1 MAERS
6 HHPHCACSQCDYER
20 AIADLGLT
28 RRNHITSVADDERNE
43 DLPPPEALQG
53 LVAAVG
59 GRGRGGV
66 KDEWHNF
73 SKVDPHP
80 DPVALANPSL
90 YDGHLARFNRGALVP
105 KGNLPKAGSI
115 PPLGPVEVRTYAHP
129 RTSLGSANY
138 GHTSNSTTVSHQGN
152 PLKRP
157 APSASASRL
166 IATFTKLPVII
177 LQAIRVRPVVFQ
189 ATPAP
194 TTSQFTFLY
203 LFHCY
208 MVKDFPSTNKNTRS
222 SSRYPST
229 EDNDMAF
236 REAMAKLRAKSAGLF
251 KSRHAPQVNAF
262 EGPAGGGK
270 IGPIQH
276 LGLQHDT
283 LGFQQDALNAIAAVQ
298 HEMEERGPRM
308 SGVFQQDALNALGI
322 QSETEERTV
331 RMSGVTLVED
341 QTNIAEGT
349 MFSGIPC
356 IHHRNRNATELP
368 HPSLRNSF
376 RGWGSSSSDCAVDG
390 QSEEADEEVVT
401 ANPQEEQAV
410 PIVFPAVRPTV
421 ATTSDNRPIFVS
433 SPTREECLTLTPAE
447 LDEAMQSDYHTF
459 LQRNH
464 RHVSVYQAGP
474 EDDVADFRSVHD
486 SIHESINE
494 SIHEA
499 ASIYEMFPDIAPPAP
514 VAPTTA
520 PTNNA
525 AAPMVPVV
533 TPAAAPAMPSRP
545 PPAVP
550 AGPVVAPAIVDIA
563 PAVPTVTTLAAP
575 VFFGAAPV
583 AFTSGPVVEPVVPA
597 ITPAAPIVDA
607 VDAPV
612 VPATTSEAPV
622 TAPGAPAAAVAS
634 ASLAQD
640 LVDSTVEANRPLSKA
655 ESIKAHHAWLEGKG
669 LKDSMWAH

>member
-28 RRNHITSVADDERNE
+28 RRNHITSVADDEHNE

-53 LVAAVG
+53 LVAAMG
-59 GRGRGGV
+59 GRGGV
-66 KDEWHNF
+66 KNEWHNF

-105 KGNLPKAGSI
+105 KGNLSKAGSI

-138 GHTSNSTTVSHQGN
+138 GHTSNSTTVSHHDL
-152 PLKRP
+152 PLRFG
-157 APSASASRL
+157 L

-177 LQAIRVRPVVFQ
+177 LQAIR
-189 ATPAP
+189 
-194 TTSQFTFLY
+194 FTFLY

-208 MVKDFPSTNKNTRS
+208 MVKDLPSTNKNTRS

-236 REAMAKLRAKSAGLF
+236 REAMAKLRAKSAGLS
-251 KSRHAPQVNAF
+251 KSRHAPQANSF
-262 EGPAGGGK
+262 EDPAGGGT

-283 LGFQQDALNAIAAVQ
+283 LGFQQGALNAIAAVQ

-322 QSETEERTV
+322 QNETEERTV
-331 RMSGVTLVED
+331 RMSGVTLVEDQTMTAEGVED

-356 IHHRNRNATELP
+356 IHHRNRNATELS
-368 HPSLRNSF
+368 HPSLRNSL

-390 QSEEADEEVVT
+390 QSEEADEEVVA

-410 PIVFPAVRPTV
+410 PIAFPAVRPTV

-464 RHVSVYQAGP
+464 RHVRVYQAEP
-474 EDDVADFRSVHD
+474 EDDVADFRSVHE
-486 SIHESINE
+486 SIHECINE

-550 AGPVVAPAIVDIA
+550 AGPVVAPAIADIA
-563 PAVPTVTTLAAP
+563 PAVPTVTTLVAP

-583 AFTSGPVVEPVVPA
+583 AFTSGPVVQPVVPA

-622 TAPGAPAAAVAS
+622 AAPGAPSTATEGAPAAAVAS

-640 LVDSTVEANRPLSKA
+640 LVDSTVEADRPLSKA